1 MSKRKRALS
10 SSDRDGDTLALTR
23 DNLRRLQES
32 LSPPPLS
39 PNMSRQQSP
48 TRTKNNLD
56 ARAKL
61 EAYRI
66 FVDTGREYPPALAH
80 FVKTI
85 IRRPREADTA
95 PSPNAKNIVKM
106 RRWAAGQNERTA
118 ISKVAP
124 YLLFVGEADCDFH
137 VPSTPHITAKHDIGL
152 NKFFLPPAPTP
163 QIAKTWGALS
173 SAQPDSCLG
182 YVTTGDAR
190 NTGTKAPFSTDDEA
204 ILHTFSLTPYMHFP
218 FLTAQWKVPNSN
230 ENLHSAQ
237 NQAARDGAAVVNQL
251 HDLYTTADSTPPSPV
266 QTCHFSVQ
274 TDLQHGGLWV
284 HWRDGHNHYMELEF
298 DFSMRDE
305 VALGNLRGFLRN
317 ILDNATGPRLE
328 SLKTALPNF
337 IDSQTRGDYP
347 VVLPAGE
354 DDSARSESAASL
366 PRPLSG
372 SQFQFKPPPTPSST
386 TSDPQK
392 SRKRARHGSIT

>member
-1 MSKRKRALS
+1 MHVRSGPRQLRSESTQTAPHS
-10 SSDRDGDTLALTR
+10 CTFPTLIHIPPLLLHHRCTNTR
-23 DNLRRLQES
+23 DTDTRYPATAALHVQAQACAFVIRPRRRHARLD
-32 LSPPPLS
+32 
-39 PNMSRQQSP
+39 SRQS
-48 TRTKNNLD
+48 
-56 ARAKL
+56 A
-61 EAYRI
+61 
-66 FVDTGREYPPALAH
+66 PPAR
-80 FVKTI
+80 V
-85 IRRPREADTA
+85 
-95 PSPNAKNIVKM
+95 
-106 RRWAAGQNERTA
+106 
-118 ISKVAP
+118 
-124 YLLFVGEADCDFH
+124 
-137 VPSTPHITAKHDIGL
+137 
-152 NKFFLPPAPTP
+152 
-163 QIAKTWGALS
+163 
-173 SAQPDSCLG
+173 AQPDSCLG
-182 YVTTGDAR
+182 YITTGDAR

-218 FLTAQWKVPNSN
+218 FLTAQWKVPNSS

-251 HDLYTTADSTPPSPV
+251 HDLYTTVDSTPPSPV

-284 HWRDGHNHYMELEF
+284 HWRDGHNHYMELEY

-317 ILDNATGPRLE
+317 ILNNATGPRLE
-328 SLKTALPNF
+328 SIKTALPNF
-337 IDSQTRGDYP
+337 IDSQTCGDYP

-354 DDSARSESAASL
+354 DESARSESAASL
-366 PRPLSG
+366 PRSLSG